1 MRQRL
6 AIIITVLVVLV
17 ILIGLNAA
25 SYVEVEQPPDSEQ
38 SPDRSTFNSGA
49 TGTRAL
55 YDFLHESGYQVA
67 RWREPPSALLS
78 VNGPKPATLVIVGR
92 TLVRFTKPEREDV
105 LRWVENGG
113 RLVLIDRNPDPSLLP
128 ASDAWTVATMNSNYP
143 SSELDP
149 TNLEQMTAGVKPLTP
164 SQPTAFARQVE
175 TVLPSRFAAVIMVAP
190 ANVSPD
196 KPKPGDHPSDKDNS
210 HGGSTGESAEDSED
224 SAEVPTFTVS
234 DQPEKPKLVGS
245 PAPVVH
251 FEGERGALL
260 VDYPH
265 GQGRIVLLSDPY
277 IVANNG
283 VSRADNLQL
292 AINVVAGSGGLVA
305 FDEFH
310 QGRAATRNA
319 LIQYFAGTPV
329 VALCGQLALIGLAIV
344 WSRGRR
350 FARPLPLPQIDRRS
364 SLEFVASMA
373 ELQQRAKAHDL
384 ALENIYGR
392 VRRSLVRHAGLNH
405 SSPRAEI
412 AARVAARSGLS
423 RPELESLM
431 RKCEETINGA
441 PTNGKETLRLVRRLR
456 QIESR
461 LGLGTRARDVRQAA
475 ETL

>member
-6 AIIITVLVVLV
+6 AIVITVLVVLV

-25 SYVEVEQPPDSEQ
+25 SYVKVEQAPDSEE

-55 YDFLHESGYQVA
+55 YDFLQEAGYQVS
-67 RWREPPSALLS
+67 RWREPPAALLS
-78 VNGPKPATLVIVGR
+78 VNGPKPGTLIIVGR
-92 TLVRFTKPEREDV
+92 TLVRFTTSEREDV
-105 LRWVENGG
+105 LRWVETGG

-128 ASDAWTVATMNSNYP
+128 ASDVWTVATQTPNYP

-149 TNLEQMTAGVKPLTP
+149 TNLEEMTAGVKPLTP
-164 SQPTAFARQVE
+164 SQPTAYARQVQ
-175 TVLPSRFAAVIMVAP
+175 TVLPSRFAAIIMVVP
-190 ANVSPD
+190 SRISPD
-196 KPKPGDHPSDKDNS
+196 KPKPGDHPSDKNNS
-210 HGGSTGESAEDSED
+210 HGSSTGGSDDDSSD
-224 SAEVPTFTVS
+224 SAEAPTFSVS
-234 DQPEKPKLVGS
+234 DPEKPNVDVS

-265 GQGRIVLLSDPY
+265 GQGRIVLLSDPFV
-277 IVANNG
+277 VANNG
-283 VSRADNLQL
+283 LSRADNLQL
-292 AINVVAGSGGLVA
+292 AINVVAGYGGLVA

-310 QGRAATRNA
+310 QGHAATHNA
-319 LIQYFAGTPV
+319 LIQYFQGTPV
-329 VALCGQLALIGLAIV
+329 IALCGQLALIGLAIV

-392 VRRSLVRHAGLNH
+392 VRRSLVRHVGLNN

-423 RPELESLM
+423 RLELESLM
-431 RKCEETINGA
+431 RNCEETINGA
-441 PTNGKETLRLVRRLR
+441 PTNGKETLRMVRRLR
-456 QIESR
+456 QIEFQ
-461 LGLGTRARDVRQAA
+461 LGLGTRARDARQAA